1 MDAKGENSL
10 ALFPSKFR
18 ERKYLQV
25 YDISSSYGTLTT
37 RFLFLYLC
45 LVMSIC

>member
-18 ERKYLQV
+18 ERKYLQILHDAFV
-25 YDISSSYGTLTT
+25 LPHG
-37 RFLFLYLC
+37 
-45 LVMSIC
+45 